1 MPTLLELWGFGFI
14 DFGEAA
20 EGIVFVFVEDAV
32 EDACLEFAIGA
43 PDVVAVGDGLA
54 LVVGGDDGF
63 RVAVGVGF
71 VADDPVVEEA
81 FGDEMEGGFVVFIP
95 DLWDVIDGDLG
106 VAV

>member
-1 MPTLLELWGFGFI
+1 MPTLLELWDFGFV
-14 DFGEAA
+14 DFGEAV
-20 EGIVFVFVEDAV
+20 EGVVFVFVEDAV
-32 EDACLEFAIGA
+32 EEAGLEFAIGA

-63 RVAVGVGF
+63 RVAVLEGF

-81 FGDEMEGGFVVFIP
+81 FGDEVERGLVVVVP
-95 DLWDVIDGDLG
+95 DFWDVVDGDLG